1 MHAGALRALE
11 FDRIVEAVCRYA
23 LTPHGLQR
31 LRSLAPAT
39 EAEGVAGAL
48 AATAETARFLAD
60 NQIALQAGTDLETIL
75 DSIGVE
81 GRALD
86 AVHLVALSAFLSS
99 VDTTCAS
106 IRRAGAATPSLRR
119 IADATTSFETEIADI
134 RRKIDPSGE
143 VLDDAS
149 PELKMVRERLRKQRT
164 RLRGT
169 LESYLRGKDTS
180 KYLQQQIVTDRN
192 GRYVLVVRSEHRTAI
207 PGIVHGSSGS
217 GASLFLEPLSTVEIN
232 NDIVALEQ
240 QEAEEIRRIL
250 LNLTN
255 AFRRRAADLTRTVNA
270 AVELDILQARAR
282 FSKLVDGVEPAIAA
296 DGRLELRGARHP
308 LLIAEVRRHLS
319 SGEPDSQLD
328 SPDNG
333 SRATDEH
340 GLTGT
345 GSRATDEHGLTGT
358 GSRATDEHG
367 LTRSGSRA
375 TDEHG
380 LTRSGS
386 RATDEHGLTRSGSR
400 ATDEHGLTRSGS
412 RATDEH
418 GLTRTGLRATDE
430 RGLTRTASRIADDG
444 SRSPDPGTASP
455 VPVDVVLIPPVGV
468 LVITG
473 PNTGGKTVALKTAGL
488 LSLMA
493 QAGLLIPVAGGSQ
506 IPVYR
511 SIFAD
516 IGDEQSISAS
526 LSTFSGHIANVV
538 SMDRALALPSLVLLD
553 EAGAGTDPV
562 EGGALA
568 MAIIDHFRRRGATV
582 IATTHYDALKSYAST
597 TEGVMAAG
605 FGFDPQTFAPT
616 YRLNYGSP
624 GSSLALEIANRLG
637 LPAAVIDQARAHRT
651 ARETQLAEHLA
662 KIERDMQS
670 LDHERRLAAR
680 ERQTVAEEAARL
692 QHREQELRNREETF
706 RRKLDERIE
715 ERLRDARREIDDV
728 VNGLKTRTDALAAE
742 AERRMAPRLV
752 STGDTG
758 AARADARAA
767 IEAIGNRLRQSAP
780 QASETVQR
788 TTSDRAPAVG
798 DRVLVGAFGLEG
810 VVQSLHDREAD
821 VDVRGKRLRARVD
834 ELRVVAPA
842 AAVSGQPS
850 RVRVN
855 VDLQPREGSLTELNV
870 IGAHTDEAVT
880 RVEKFL
886 DEAMLSELKSVR
898 IIHGYGTGQL
908 RRAIGEF
915 LRSHPYVAN
924 FAAAPENQGGGGV
937 TVVEFKE

>member
-255 AFRRRAADLTRTVNA
+255 AFRRRGADLTRTVNA

-358 GSRATDEHG
+358 
-367 LTRSGSRA
+367 
-375 TDEHG
+375 
-380 LTRSGS
+380 GS